1 MAADQSNASAKAPA
15 DKTPYRHPIP
25 WQSEEF
31 FQHDKLDAELE
42 RVFDICHTCRRCVSL
57 CQAFPTLFDLI
68 DNSPTL
74 ELDGVDKKDFYKVAE
89 QCFLCDLCFMTKCPY
104 VPPHEWEVDFPHLM
118 LRAKAVHYR
127 EHGASLR
134 DQALTST
141 DLLGRLAGIP
151 VVSATINRLNRSP
164 RVRASMEQAIG
175 IAKDAPLPD
184 FAEEIARPRLTQLL
198 AEDGD
203 VEVRAGERTS
213 GKVALFTTCYGE
225 HNDPTIATD
234 LARVYRHN
242 GIALRLVEK
251 ERCCGMPKLEL
262 GDLEAVRRA
271 KEANVPQLLRLVE
284 DGFDIVAPVPSC
296 VLMFKQELPL
306 LFPDDADVQR
316 VQSRIFDPMEYL
328 SLRHREGLLRT
339 DFKHSLGK
347 VMHHAACH
355 QRVQNIGAKAR
366 EILSLIP
373 DTEVEVIERCS
384 GHDGTYT
391 VKAEFHAHA
400 CKIGRPIAR
409 QMKEAGPD
417 YWGSDCPLAAEQIRE
432 LWGMDEAPKPKTPWR
447 MLAYAYGLED

>member
-1 MAADQSNASAKAPA
+1 MAVDQAKGEGVAPS

-25 WQSEEF
+25 WQSEDF
-31 FQHDKLDAELE
+31 YRHDKLDAELE

-74 ELDGVDKKDFYKVAE
+74 ELDGVDKKDFYRVAE

-127 EHGASLR
+127 EQGASLR

-141 DLLGRLAGIP
+141 DLLGKLAGIP

-164 RVRASMEQAIG
+164 RVRASMEKALG

-184 FAEEIARPRLTQLL
+184 FAEELASRQVSRLLS
-198 AEDGD
+198 EDTA
-203 VEVRAGERTS
+203 VEPRAGERTR
-213 GKVALFTTCYGE
+213 GKVALFSTCYGE
-225 HNDPTIATD
+225 HNDPDIVTD
-234 LARVYRHN
+234 LVRVYRHN
-242 GIALRLVEK
+242 GIALRAVAK

-271 KEANVPQLLRLVE
+271 KEANIPLLLELVE
-284 DGFDIVAPVPSC
+284 AGYDIVAPIPSC

-306 LFPDDADVQR
+306 LFPDDEDVQR
-316 VQSRIFDPMEYL
+316 VRERIFDPMEYL
-328 SLRHREGLLRT
+328 ALRHKDGLLRT
-339 DFKHSLGK
+339 DFTRSLGK
-347 VMHHAACH
+347 VVHHAACH
-355 QRVQNIGAKAR
+355 QRVQNIGSKAR
-366 EILSLIP
+366 EILSLVP
-373 DTEVEVIERCS
+373 DTKVEVIERCS

-409 QMKEAGPD
+409 QMREAEPSH
-417 YWGSDCPLAAEQIRE
+417 WGSDCPLAAEQIRE
-432 LWGMDEAPKPKTPWR
+432 LWGLEEAPAPKTPWR